1 MNNKEN
7 NHEKHDSSSV
17 AGGSDS
23 VADHAADGA
32 AHAEATTVQPVLQ
45 QHEGEGRTLP
55 TEQDT
60 VKNLSGGEVSGVRA
74 EKSEVS
80 EVRSPPTQLRDYH
93 DVPFPEGTQ
102 PNPDLLNEIAEK
114 YETD

>member
-23 VADHAADGA
+23 VADHAADGS
-32 AHAEATTVQPVLQ
+32 AHAETTTVQPVSS
-45 QHEGEGRTLP
+45 EGRALP

-102 PNPDLLNEIAEK
+102 PNPDLLNEITEK